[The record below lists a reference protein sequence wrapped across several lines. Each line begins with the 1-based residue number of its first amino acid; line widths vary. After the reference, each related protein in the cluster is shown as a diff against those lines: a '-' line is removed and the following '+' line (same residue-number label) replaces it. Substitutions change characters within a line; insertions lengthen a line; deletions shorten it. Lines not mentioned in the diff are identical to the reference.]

1 MNFSV
6 TPRKPGPLGIT
17 AAVLAAV
24 VIAAM
29 ALATWITEIWWYES
43 VGFNRVFWTQLGTQ
57 AALFLIGAVVVGA
70 LVASS
75 LLIGY
80 RTRPVYA
87 PTTQRQQVL
96 DHYRAMI
103 EPLRRVAMWAA
114 PAVLGA
120 FAGMAAASQWKT
132 MLLFMNRQPFGVEDP
147 TFNLDVGFFVFTLP
161 WLKFLESFLTMALV
175 LALIA
180 AAFTHYVYG
189 GLQLGDKGTP
199 MTRAARVHLS
209 LLAAAFVIVRALGYW
224 LDRYQLSVKDSQRI
238 TGLTYTDV
246 NAVLPTKAI
255 LTVAAILCAGLFIAT
270 IWTTS
275 WRLPIISVGLL
286 LVTSLLFGGIYP
298 LAVQEFKVKPSEQSL
313 EEEYIA
319 HNIKATLAAY
329 GLDKVEQ
336 TQYPDKKAQ
345 QNAQQQ
351 IREAAEAIP
360 GIRIVDPLIVSA
372 AFKQGQAPRQY
383 HQLPDVLDVD
393 RYTVNGKVE
402 DTVIAVR
409 ELAPGQNP
417 QPNWVNNYTVYTH
430 GYGVIA
436 AYGTRKAGDGRPVFF
451 SGGIP
456 APMDGPLGR
465 YEPRIYFG
473 ELSREYSIVGA
484 PEGTPPRELDYESSG
499 EVRSTYQGSGGVPMG
514 NLLQRMAYAIKYRE
528 VNILLADQVNAS
540 SKMLDYRTPKE
551 RVERVAPWL
560 TLDGNAYPAVVN
572 GRVLWIL
579 DGYTTSANYP
589 YSKLQPLEQS
599 TSDSLTRRTSNVTEV
614 SGQVNYIRNSVKAT
628 VDAYDGSVTLYAWD
642 EQEPVLKAWTGAF
655 GNTVKPLKE
664 ISGQLMSHLR
674 YPEDLFKVQ
683 RQLLTRYHVQSA
695 GSFFGAGDYWKV
707 PLDPTVGAE
716 SRSSQPPYYLSIAM
730 PGQESPSFQLTGTFS
745 PLGGAGNL
753 LSGFLAVDADAGD
766 QAGKPRAGYGKL
778 RLLKIPNE
786 ALIEEPGQ
794 IQNKINAATA
804 VTTDDALRGSGTLNN
819 YLNISNQNN
828 SRVAR
833 GNLLTL
839 PVSNGV
845 LNIQPIYVSGAQ
857 TQSYPL
863 LQVVV
868 AVYGPRLAWGSDLK
882 SAMDQLFGGDTGTS
896 APTTP
901 TPAPTPGQKPPAQSE
916 TLRATLAQAQRYYQE
931 GRTALAKGDFAAYGK
946 AQENLK
952 KALDRAM
959 ALSPSGGAVTLT
971 PAPSPAPAPAPAPSP
986 AASAAASAA
995 GLAPRP

>member
-1 MNFSV
+1 MGGGGGPGGPGGPRLNLAR
-6 TPRKPGPLGIT
+6 PRKLGPLAIT
-17 AAVLAAV
+17 VVVLV
-24 VIAAM
+24 VVLGVAM
-29 ALATWITEIWWYES
+29 ASAGWITEVWWYQS
-43 VGFNRVFWTQLGTQ
+43 VDFSRVFWTQLGTQ
-57 AALFLIGAVVVGA
+57 AG
-70 LVASS
+70 
-75 LLIGY
+75 
-80 RTRPVYA
+80 
-87 PTTQRQQVL
+87 
-96 DHYRAMI
+96 
-103 EPLRRVAMWAA
+103 LRKVAMWVA
-114 PAVLGA
+114 PTILGL
-120 FAGMAAASQWKT
+120 FAGTAAASQWKT
-132 MLLFMNRQPFGVEDP
+132 LLLFLNRQPFGQEDP
-147 TFNLDVGFFVFTLP
+147 TFGLDVGFFVFTLP

-180 AAFTHYVYG
+180 AIFTHYVYG
-189 GLQLGDKGTP
+189 GLQLGEKGVS
-199 MTRAARVHLS
+199 MTRSARVHLS
-209 LLAAAFVIVRALGYW
+209 VLAAAFAIVRALGFW

-238 TGLTYTDV
+238 TGLTYTDAM
-246 NAVLPTKAI
+246 AVLPTKAI
-255 LTVAAILCAGLFIAT
+255 LAVAAIICAGLFIAT

-313 EEEYIA
+313 EEPYIE

-329 GLDKVEQ
+329 GLDDVEQ

-345 QNAQQQ
+345 QTAQQQ

-393 RYTVNGKVE
+393 RYKVDGKTE

-436 AYGTRKAGDGRPVFF
+436 AYGTRKGGDGRPVFY

-456 APMDGPLGR
+456 APMDSPLGE

-473 ELSREYSIVGA
+473 ELSSDYSIVGA
-484 PEGTPPRELDYESSG
+484 PEGSAPRELDYESSG
-499 EVRSTYQGSGGVPMG
+499 EVRSSYEGAGGVPMG
-514 NLLQRMAYAIKYRE
+514 NLLRRMAYAIKYRE
-528 VNILLADQVNAS
+528 VNILLADQVNSA

-560 TLDGNAYPAVVN
+560 TLDGNAYPAVVD

-589 YSKLQPLEQS
+589 YSKLQPLESS
-599 TSDSLTRRTSNVTEV
+599 TADSVTRRSSNVTEV

-628 VDAYDGSVTLYAWD
+628 VDAYDGTVTMYAWD
-642 EQEPVLKAWTGAF
+642 DQEPVLKAWSGAF
-655 GNTVKPLKE
+655 GNPVKPMKD
-664 ISGQLMSHLR
+664 IDGQLMSHLR

-683 RQLLTRYHVQSA
+683 RQLLTRYHVQKP
-695 GSFFGAGDYWKV
+695 GSFFGAGDYWKI
-707 PLDPTVGAE
+707 PLDPTVGAD
-716 SRSSQPPYYLSIAM
+716 SRAIQPPYYLSIAM
-730 PGQESPSFQLTGTFS
+730 PGQSGPSFSLTSTFS

-753 LSGFLAVDADAGD
+753 LAGFLAVDADAGD
-766 QAGKPRAGYGKL
+766 KTGKRRDGYGKL
-778 RLLKIPNE
+778 RLLNVPNE

-804 VTTDDALRGSGTLNN
+804 VTTDETLKGSGTLNN

-828 SRVAR
+828 SKVSR

-845 LNIQPIYVSGAQ
+845 LNVQPIYVSGAQ

-882 SAMDQLFGGDTGTS
+882 SAIDQLFGGDTG
-896 APTTP
+896 ATP
-901 TPAPTPGQKPPAQSE
+901 TPPSSSAPPTPGAKPTPGQRPPTQQTEA
-916 TLRATLAQAQRYYQE
+916 LKATLAEAQKAYEQGE
-931 GRTALAKGDFAAYGK
+931 AALAKGDFAAYGK
-946 AQENLK
+946 AQASLK
-952 KALDRAM
+952 KALDRAI
-959 ALSPSGGAVTLT
+959 ALSPTGGAVTLVPPSSAPT
-971 PAPSPAPAPAPAPSP
+971 AAEPASAPAP
-986 AASAAASAA
+986 
-995 GLAPRP
+995 